1 MKLYQRNGL
10 VISSPFVSDISYTYD
25 STTNVIK
32 IGSRSPITI
41 SDDVYSLKG
50 TIVTSVYS
58 VYQDDGCIITIVV
71 NPDYIASVTKGDKN
85 IIIGFSQKP
94 KPKNKLKIFIDPG
107 HGGSDP
113 GAIYT
118 KIVNGK
124 KVTYHEKD
132 FNLDIALKLKEK
144 LKSLGYEVYMSRE
157 TDKFVDLY
165 DRTKV
170 ANSLNVDL
178 FISIHNNAVDNPQT
192 RGTMVLYKEKNLNSF
207 ISDKQFAQI
216 VLDYIIKEVG
226 TQNKGIVE
234 RPNLVVLKTSNMPA
248 ILVEVAFGTNQ
259 DDLNLLLSD
268 SFKDAVAKAIAGAVE
283 FINTTYKK

>member
-1 MKLYQRNGL
+1 MAGL
-10 VISSPFVSDISYTYD
+10 TQEPFI
-25 STTNVIK
+25 
-32 IGSRSPITI
+32 
-41 SDDVYSLKG
+41 
-50 TIVTSVYS
+50 
-58 VYQDDGCIITIVV
+58 Q
-71 NPDYIASVTKGDKN
+71 
-85 IIIGFSQKP
+85 
-94 KPKNKLKIFIDPG
+94 
-107 HGGSDP
+107 
-113 GAIYT
+113 